1 MRTSSGSCMPVKP
14 CWPNG
19 ARPRPRHERRPAR
32 AGSLGRRPAGQ
43 AAAGPAPRHQSQGGH
58 RPAPQPGAAHQAQQ
72 GPDGS
77 AYPTRKRRKEFK
89 GKNGRIK
96 RQKAAMFAK
105 IRTAKHLKTKVT
117 GDQIEVGFF
126 GWVARVAHVHHEG
139 LTDNITKKGSKYAY
153 PTRRLLGLS
162 NVDRMLLAESLLRR
176 LDAA

>member
-1 MRTSSGSCMPVKP
+1 MSDDLHALEA
-14 CWPNG
+14 WAG
-19 ARPRPRHERRPAR
+19 ALLAKLQPAQRRAINHKV
-32 AGSLGRRPAGQ
+32 AIDLRRSQ
-43 AAAGPAPRHQSQGGH
+43 AQRIK
-58 RPAPQPGAAHQAQQ
+58 AQQ
-72 GPDGS
+72 GPDGT
-77 AYPTRKRRKEFK
+77 AYPARKRRKEFK

-105 IRTAKHLKTKVT
+105 IRTAKHLKVKAT

-139 LTDNITKKGSKYAY
+139 LTDNITKKGAKYTY

-162 NVDRMLLAESLLRR
+162 NVDRMLLGESLLRR